1 MLLMIRINLLTRA
14 KGSKSRRI
22 GPSLPDVPNL
32 GILIFLLFL
41 VVEGAVFYLWQMTAS
56 DAARATENQVRQ
68 RDKELKELEK
78 NRTDIAA
85 AKVHVDKLKKNKTL
99 FDEMFADKIG
109 PVNAVTYLAFITQ
122 PRDEATTASE
132 ELKAMEAAGWRVAW
146 DARRA
151 WFTSF
156 REIAG
161 EVTLQGEALAHEDVA
176 ELQRRLESSP
186 FFRSPKLVYQDVKK
200 DEKLGVPY
208 VEFSIRAWLIYLVEP
223 APNPEVVAAEAA
235 AAAALAAAGGAS
247 GGGADG
253 GDASGDGEGDA
264 GATQGDGGPS
274 AAGSDAAMIGAK
286 APQIV
291 LPSSASASDAAATPD
306 RSDASDATSDATS
319 DTTNAPTDK
328 PDDTAAA
335 QPDVAGEPDAT
346 PVRTADPKGEA
357 AKGEAAKAAAAKEE
371 LPPAKGPLPPVG
383 TAARPPAAPESAA
396 PPSANEP

>member
-1 MLLMIRINLLTRA
+1 MLLMIRINLLARA

-22 GPSLPDVPNL
+22 GPRLPDVPNL

-146 DARRA
+146 DAKRA

-186 FFRSPKLVYQDVKK
+186 FFRSPKLVYQDVKR

-223 APNPEVVAAEAA
+223 APNPEVVATEAA
-235 AAAALAAAGGAS
+235 AAAAAAGGAD
-247 GGGADG
+247 GGSANG

-264 GATQGDGGPS
+264 GATQGDAGPS
-274 AAGSDAAMIGAK
+274 SAGGDAALIGAK

-306 RSDASDATSDATS
+306 RTDASDATT
-319 DTTNAPTDK
+319 APTDK
-328 PDDTAAA
+328 PADAAA
-335 QPDVAGEPDAT
+335 AEPDVATVPDST
-346 PVRTADPKGEA
+346 PVRTAEP
-357 AKGEAAKAAAAKEE
+357 KGEAAKAAAAREE

-383 TAARPPAAPESAA
+383 TAAPPPAAPESAA